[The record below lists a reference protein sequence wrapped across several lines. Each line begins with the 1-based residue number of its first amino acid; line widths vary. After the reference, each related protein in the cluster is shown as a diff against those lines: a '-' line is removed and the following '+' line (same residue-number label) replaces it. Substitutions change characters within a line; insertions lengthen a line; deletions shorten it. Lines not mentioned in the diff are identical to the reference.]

1 MLTDNE
7 KDTLYSL
14 ISRED
19 LEFCI
24 RLIHNSKGYDSH
36 FVSLCSS
43 RDLVLPISIQCNIIF
58 SIIDILYSR
67 LYPNNDKLNFK
78 QRFEAIKEKDNKSQ
92 ILKYIYGILR
102 LVRNISVHSPD
113 SIMMQNELILF
124 DDIKIEI
131 GYLRKLFSI
140 IIIFVRVYKKR
151 MNRYDLEYIK
161 AYLSLIHKHITFNKQ
176 EDLNTF
182 NNIINDLG
190 VVHNELTGIRFR
202 YILDFNT
209 LDSVFWAKIRNNS
222 SVFIGEQLYEE
233 VDEYLISV
241 GKMQYLI
248 LGKELSKNNLQD
260 WTVDGTYVGYKKIE
274 IDKQERAAMTQKF
287 EMADRFNPSAVEQA
301 LYQHWEESGYFKPS
315 EDVNAPSYCIAI
327 PPPNV
332 TGSLHMGHAF
342 QQTLMD
348 TLIRFNRMEGHNTL
362 WQAGT
367 DHAGIATQMVVE
379 RKIAAE
385 EGKTRHDYGREA
397 FINKIWDWKAYSGGT
412 ISQQMRRLGNSI
424 DWERER
430 FTMDEG
436 LSNAVKEVF
445 VRLHEEGLIYRGKRL
460 VNWDPKLHTAISDL
474 EVENKESK
482 GSLWHFRYPL
492 ANGVKTADGK
502 DYLVVATTRPETM
515 LGDTAVA
522 VHPEDER
529 YQSLIGKTVVLP
541 LANREIPIIADE
553 YVDREF
559 GTGVVKITP
568 AHDFNDYEVGK
579 RHSLPM
585 VNVLTLNA
593 DIRDEAEIIGTDGK
607 PLAGYEATIPAD
619 YRGLE
624 RFAAR
629 KKIVADFEALGLLD
643 EIKPHDLKVPYGD
656 RGGVPI
662 EPMLTDQWYVSVKPL
677 ADVAIKA
684 VEDGEI
690 QFVPKQYENLYFSWM
705 RDIQDWCISRQ
716 LWWGHRI
723 PAWYDAEGNVYVA
736 RNEAEVRSKYN
747 LDSAIE
753 LKQDEDVLDTW
764 FSSGLWTFSTLGWP
778 EQTKELKVFHPT
790 DVLITGFDIIFFW
803 VARMIMFTM
812 HFVKDENGKPQVPFK
827 TVYVTGLIRDEQ
839 GQKMSKS
846 KGNVLD
852 PIDMID
858 GISLEDLLEK
868 RTGNMM
874 QPQLAE
880 KIAKETR
887 KEFAEGIAAHGTD
900 ALRFTLA
907 ALASNGRDINW
918 DMKRLEGYRNFCN
931 KLWNASRFVL
941 TNDKLDLSQGEIEFS
956 VADRWIQSE
965 FNRTVETFRSAL
977 SQYRFD
983 LCANAIYEF
992 TWNQFCDWYLE
1003 LTKPV
1008 FANGNAAQI
1017 RAASQTLVH
1026 VLEKLLRLAHPLIPF
1041 ITEEIWQKVKGFMG
1055 ITADSIMLQPF
1066 PRVEENAF
1074 DAEAETEINWLKEVI
1089 VAVRNIRAES
1099 NIPPSKGL
1107 DLLFRNL
1114 STENAKILEKQ
1125 TALLKA
1131 MAKLDNVQV
1140 LAANETAP
1148 LAVAKLVGNAEL
1160 LVPMA
1165 GFINK
1170 EAELARLTKEIEK
1183 YQNEVKRIENKLSNE
1198 AFVAKA
1204 PEAVIAKEREK
1215 QAEYQSGLE
1224 KIQEQYKAIEAL

>member
-1 MLTDNE
+1 MT
-7 KDTLYSL
+7 
-14 ISRED
+14 
-19 LEFCI
+19 
-24 RLIHNSKGYDSH
+24 
-36 FVSLCSS
+36 
-43 RDLVLPISIQCNIIF
+43 Q
-58 SIIDILYSR
+58 
-67 LYPNNDKLNFK
+67 
-78 QRFEAIKEKDNKSQ
+78 
-92 ILKYIYGILR
+92 
-102 LVRNISVHSPD
+102 
-113 SIMMQNELILF
+113 
-124 DDIKIEI
+124 
-131 GYLRKLFSI
+131 
-140 IIIFVRVYKKR
+140 
-151 MNRYDLEYIK
+151 
-161 AYLSLIHKHITFNKQ
+161 
-176 EDLNTF
+176 
-182 NNIINDLG
+182 
-190 VVHNELTGIRFR
+190 
-202 YILDFNT
+202 
-209 LDSVFWAKIRNNS
+209 
-222 SVFIGEQLYEE
+222 
-233 VDEYLISV
+233 
-241 GKMQYLI
+241 
-248 LGKELSKNNLQD
+248 NLQ
-260 WTVDGTYVGYKKIE
+260 
-274 IDKQERAAMTQKF
+274 
-287 EMADRFNPSAVEQA
+287 MADRFEPSAVEQA
-301 LYQHWEESGYFKPS
+301 LYRHWEEQGYFKPS
-315 EDVNAPSYCIAI
+315 EDESQQGYCIAI

-348 TLIRFNRMEGHNTL
+348 TLIRFNRMEGNNTL
-362 WQAGT
+362 WQTGT

-424 DWERER
+424 DWDRER
-430 FTMDEG
+430 FTMDDG

-492 ANGVKTADGK
+492 ANGAKTAEGK
-502 DYLVVATTRPETM
+502 DYLVVATTRPETV

-529 YQSLIGKTVVLP
+529 YQSLIGKSVILP
-541 LANREIPIIADE
+541 LANREIPIVADD

-559 GTGVVKITP
+559 GTGCVKITP

-579 RHSLPM
+579 RHNLPM
-585 VNVLTLNA
+585 VNVMTLNA
-593 DIRDEAEIIGTDGK
+593 DIRAEAEIVGSDGK
-607 PLAGYEATIPAD
+607 ILENYTALIPAD
-619 YRGLE
+619 YQGLE

-629 KKIVADFEALGLLD
+629 KKVVADFEALGLLE

-677 ADVAIKA
+677 AEVATKA

-723 PAWYDAEGNVYVA
+723 PAWYDEAGNVYVA
-736 RNEAEVRSKYN
+736 RSEEEVRAKHN
-747 LDSAIE
+747 LPADLA

-778 EQTKELKVFHPT
+778 EQTKELRMYHPT

-812 HFVKDENGKPQVPFK
+812 HFIKDENGKPQVPFK
-827 TVYVTGLIRDEQ
+827 TVYVTGLIRDEN

-858 GISLEDLLEK
+858 GILLEDLLEK

-880 KIAKETR
+880 KIAKATK
-887 KEFAEGIAAHGTD
+887 KEFADGIAPHGTD

-931 KLWNASRFVL
+931 KLWNGSRFVL
-941 TNDKLDLSQGEIEFS
+941 TNDKLDLSAGETELS
-956 VADRWIQSE
+956 VADRWIIST
-965 FNRTVETFRSAL
+965 FNRTVSEFRTAL

-983 LCANAIYEF
+983 LAANAIYDF

-1008 FANGNAAQI
+1008 FANGTAAQI
-1017 RAASQTLVH
+1017 RGASQTLVQ
-1026 VLEKLLRLAHPLIPF
+1026 VLEQLLRLAHPIMPF
-1041 ITEEIWQKVKGFMG
+1041 ITEEIWQKVKGFAG
-1055 ITADSIMLQPF
+1055 VSGETIMLQPF
-1066 PRVEENAF
+1066 PKAD
-1074 DAEAETEINWLKEVI
+1074 DAKLDAQAEKEIEFLKEII

-1099 NIPPSKGL
+1099 NIAPSKGL
-1107 DLLFRNL
+1107 DLLLRNVDA
-1114 STENAKILEKQ
+1114 ENCKTLQKNDR
-1125 TALLKA
+1125 TLKA
-1131 MAKLDNVQV
+1131 LAKLDEVKV
-1140 LAANETAP
+1140 LLEGEKAP
-1148 LAVAKLVGNAEL
+1148 LSVAKLVGKTEL

-1170 EAELARLTKEIEK
+1170 EAELARLAKEIEK
-1183 YQNEVKRIENKLSNE
+1183 LNGEVARIEAKLSNE

-1204 PEAVIAKEREK
+1204 PEQVIAKEREK
-1215 QAEYQSGLE
+1215 MQGYREGIEKLVSQQAE
-1224 KIQEQYKAIEAL
+1224 IEAL

>member
-1 MLTDNE
+1 MT
-7 KDTLYSL
+7 
-14 ISRED
+14 
-19 LEFCI
+19 
-24 RLIHNSKGYDSH
+24 
-36 FVSLCSS
+36 
-43 RDLVLPISIQCNIIF
+43 
-58 SIIDILYSR
+58 
-67 LYPNNDKLNFK
+67 K
-78 QRFEAIKEKDNKSQ
+78 QFTME
-92 ILKYIYGILR
+92 
-102 LVRNISVHSPD
+102 
-113 SIMMQNELILF
+113 
-124 DDIKIEI
+124 
-131 GYLRKLFSI
+131 
-140 IIIFVRVYKKR
+140 
-151 MNRYDLEYIK
+151 
-161 AYLSLIHKHITFNKQ
+161 
-176 EDLNTF
+176 
-182 NNIINDLG
+182 
-190 VVHNELTGIRFR
+190 
-202 YILDFNT
+202 
-209 LDSVFWAKIRNNS
+209 
-222 SVFIGEQLYEE
+222 
-233 VDEYLISV
+233 
-241 GKMQYLI
+241 
-248 LGKELSKNNLQD
+248 
-260 WTVDGTYVGYKKIE
+260 
-274 IDKQERAAMTQKF
+274 
-287 EMADRFNPSAVEQA
+287 DRFNPSAVEQA
-301 LYQHWEESGYFKPS
+301 LYQHWESQGYFKPS
-315 EDVNAPSYCIAI
+315 EDINAPSYCIAI

-348 TLIRFNRMEGHNTL
+348 TLIRFNRMEGNNTL
-362 WQAGT
+362 WQTGT

-424 DWERER
+424 DWDRER

-460 VNWDPKLHTAISDL
+460 INWDPKLHTAISDL

-492 ANGVKTADGK
+492 ANGAKTADGL

-529 YQSLIGKTVVLP
+529 YQALIGKSVILP

-579 RHSLPM
+579 RHGLPM
-585 VNVLTLNA
+585 VNVMTLNA
-593 DIRDEAEIIGTDGK
+593 DIRAEAEIIGTDGK
-607 PLAGYEATIPAD
+607 PLSDYTAPIPAD
-619 YRGLE
+619 YQSLE

-643 EIKPHDLKVPYGD
+643 QIKPHDLKVPYGD

-677 ADVAIKA
+677 AEVATKA

-723 PAWYDAEGNVYVA
+723 PAWYDEQGNVYVA
-736 RNEAEVRSKYN
+736 RDEAEVRAKHN
-747 LDSAIE
+747 LPADLP

-778 EQTKELKVFHPT
+778 EQTKELKMFHPT

-812 HFVKDENGKPQVPFK
+812 HFIKDENGKPQVPFK

-858 GISLEDLLEK
+858 GISLDDLLEK

-880 KIAKETR
+880 KIAKATR
-887 KEFAEGIAAHGTD
+887 KEFAEGIVAHGTD
-900 ALRFTLA
+900 ALRFTLT

-931 KLWNASRFVL
+931 KLWNASRYVL
-941 TNDKLDLSQGEIEFS
+941 TNDKLDLSEGDVEFS
-956 VADRWIQSE
+956 LADRWIESQ
-965 FNRTVETFRSAL
+965 FNRTVETFRTAL

-983 LCANAIYEF
+983 LVANAIYEF
-992 TWNQFCDWYLE
+992 TWDQFCDWYLE
-1003 LTKPV
+1003 LTKPIFFKGTDV
-1008 FANGNAAQI
+1008 QRRG
-1017 RAASQTLVH
+1017 ASRTLVN
-1026 VLEKLLRLAHPLIPF
+1026 VLEKLLRLIHPVMPF
-1041 ITEEIWQKVKGFMG
+1041 ITEEIWQKVKGFVG
-1055 ITADSIMLQPF
+1055 IEADTIMLQKF
-1066 PRVEENAF
+1066 PQF
-1074 DAEAETEINWLKEVI
+1074 DPLAIDETAESQINFIKEVI

-1099 NIPPSKGL
+1099 NIAPSKGL
-1107 DLLFRNL
+1107 DLIARNFSADEVSIL
-1114 STENAKILEKQ
+1114 NANEV
-1125 TALLKA
+1125 LLKS
-1131 MAKLDNVQV
+1131 MAKLDSVKV
-1140 LAANETAP
+1140 LENGENAP
-1148 LAVAKLVGNAEL
+1148 LSVAKLVANGEIL
-1160 LVPMA
+1160 IPMA

-1170 EAELARLTKEIEK
+1170 EAELARLTKEMDK
-1183 YQNEVKRIENKLSNE
+1183 LKGEVARIEGKLSNE

-1204 PEAVIAKEREK
+1204 PEQVIAKEREK
-1215 QAEYQSGLE
+1215 MQEYLSGLE
-1224 KIQEQYKAIEAL
+1224 KLQVQYQEIEAL